1 MPVGNSRKRAPWA
14 ANFLLSWEGAQM
26 VDLLYIVKPQSRDT
40 KQDLQASDDQSE
52 LYSTNKHNHAPVI
65 MRSPSAL
72 ARTSTSINLSAFA
85 WVNDDLR

>member
-1 MPVGNSRKRAPWA
+1 M
-14 ANFLLSWEGAQM
+14 E
-26 VDLLYIVKPQSRDT
+26 DLLYIVKPQSIGT
-40 KQDLQASDDQSE
+40 KQDLQARNGQSE
-52 LYSTNKHNHAPVI
+52 PCCTNRHNHAPVI